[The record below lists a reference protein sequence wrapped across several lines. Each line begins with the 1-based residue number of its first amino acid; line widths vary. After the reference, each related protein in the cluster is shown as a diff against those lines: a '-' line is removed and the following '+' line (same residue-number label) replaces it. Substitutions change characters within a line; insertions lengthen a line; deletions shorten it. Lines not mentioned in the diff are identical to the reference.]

1 MPNTATNAVLNFP
14 PMLNSVQVAAKL
26 SNPGRQHFELKKP
39 PIFGGFLFV
48 LSLFSSGKVFLSP
61 PNSNGRGTMPQAEP
75 VFLVENVSKRPPQK
89 SSVGKY
95 ILRDITFRVHENE
108 ILTVLG
114 PSGAGKSTLLRL
126 LNALDDPDEGQIQFR
141 GKDITEMDI
150 FELRTKIGM
159 VFQKPALLPGTVKD
173 NLEYPY
179 KVKNTT
185 GTPDI
190 SYTELL
196 NTVGLSNQLL
206 SRDSTALSVGQQ
218 QRVMIARAL
227 VNQPKVLLMD
237 EPTSALDPS
246 ASNKILKLTNDLQ
259 KEYGLTIIFVTHNIP
274 KAKEIA
280 DRVLFLVDGELKND
294 TPAEDFFSGKTDALA
309 QRFLSGSLGETE
321 SE

>member
-1 MPNTATNAVLNFP
+1 
-14 PMLNSVQVAAKL
+14 
-26 SNPGRQHFELKKP
+26 
-39 PIFGGFLFV
+39 
-48 LSLFSSGKVFLSP
+48 
-61 PNSNGRGTMPQAEP
+61 MPQAEP
-75 VFLVENVSKRPPQK
+75 VFLVENVSKRPPQE

-141 GKDITEMDI
+141 GEDITEMDI

-185 GTPDI
+185 GAPEI

-196 NTVGLSNQLL
+196 KTVGLSNQLL
-206 SRDSTALSVGQQ
+206 TRDSTALSVGQQ

-227 VNQPKVLLMD
+227 VNQPEVLLMD

-246 ASNKILKLTNDLQ
+246 ASNKILTLTKDLQ

-274 KAKEIA
+274 EAKDIA

-294 TPAEDFFSGKTDALA
+294 TSAEDFFSGKTDALA
-309 QRFLSGSLGETE
+309 QRFLSGSLSETE
-321 SE
+321 SK